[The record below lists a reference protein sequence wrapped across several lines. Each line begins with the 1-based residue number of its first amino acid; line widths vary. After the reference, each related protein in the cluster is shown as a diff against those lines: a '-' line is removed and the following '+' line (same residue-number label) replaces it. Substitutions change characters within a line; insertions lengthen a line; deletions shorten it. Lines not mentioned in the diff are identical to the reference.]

1 MHLRPHL
8 IASIVVC
15 AVCLTGPAALAQDSS
30 DSNSS
35 DSNSP
40 DSNGEGGAA
49 KVVADQRYGQMS
61 ESQLR
66 EVEQVRPAVVQPD
79 TTALPAPQPGAEV
92 YPRPSDGVYDLT
104 GGGFGHGIGMSQYGA
119 DGAGQ
124 AGLDHREILD
134 FYYPGTRLET
144 RDLGEIR
151 VGITTDDDRVT
162 QVDDRPGLQVSAGP
176 GGTTY
181 PLASGRE
188 QWRVRS
194 TGSGS
199 SSCVLEGKRNGT
211 WSQSWPSGMPKA
223 CPVTFSAAK
232 EGTVDVYLPSGDLRV
247 YRGSITATYTG
258 SRTVRTVNTVDTQRY
273 LWSVVSAE
281 MPSRFHP
288 MALRSQA
295 VAARTYAERGS
306 NGTSYY
312 DTCDTTSCQVY
323 AGRGSRT
330 SSGGITSREYAANRD
345 AVQATDGQ
353 VLTYAFS
360 SGRALA
366 TTMYSS
372 SNGGWTAQGG
382 AGHGYL
388 KAHSDPYDKVEG
400 NARNRWS
407 AQLPVSSLES
417 RYGIDRVERVQI
429 LRRDGDGRWGGRVLQ
444 ARVEGYTSAGEYT
457 YAYATGTGL
466 RLARPWPTW
475 RDGSSSNYFT
485 FDASDVPDEAV
496 RLAGD
501 NRWGTSAAVARQW
514 SSGVNVA
521 YVASGQ
527 AFPDALSAAS
537 RSGVYD
543 APVLLVDP
551 TSVPDETAA
560 ALSELRPSRIV
571 VVGGTGAVNSAVL
584 RELRPYARS
593 GSVQRVE
600 GTNRYETAAEMA
612 SYYPSGVR
620 RVYLASGEDFPDAL
634 AGAALAANRGEPLL
648 LSDGGELSSSTRA
661 QLARLN
667 PEEVVVLGGPTAI
680 SGSVARQAGAYSD
693 SGRFTRLA
701 GTNRYETAEKIA
713 DQYPATTARVVVA
726 SGQTFPDAIVGAALS
741 AYRSAPLLLT
751 DSGALPDP
759 SRRAMSGW
767 SLTDAYAVGG
777 PTVVEGAVLKQ
788 MSAYL
793 R

>member
-1 MHLRPHL
+1 MHLRPQL
-8 IASIVVC
+8 IASIVAC
-15 AVCLTGPAALAQDSS
+15 AVCLTGTAAVAQDS
-30 DSNSS
+30 
-35 DSNSP
+35 P
-40 DSNGEGGAA
+40 DSSEEGDAA
-49 KVVADQRYGQMS
+49 KVVADQRYGQLS

-66 EVEQVRPAVVQPD
+66 DVEQVRPAVVQEGV
-79 TTALPAPQPGAEV
+79 TALPAPQPGAEV
-92 YPRPSDGVYDLT
+92 YPRPADGVYDLT

-119 DGAGQ
+119 DGAGR
-124 AGLDHREILD
+124 AGLDHREILA
-134 FYYPGTRLET
+134 FYYPGTRLDT
-144 RDLGEIR
+144 RNANTIR
-151 VGITTDDDRVT
+151 VGITTDNDRVT
-162 QVDDRPGLQVSAGP
+162 QVDDRPGLRVSTSP

-199 SSCVLEGKRNGT
+199 DSCVLEGQRNGT
-211 WSQSWPSGMPKA
+211 WTASWPSGMPRA
-223 CPVTFSAAK
+223 CPVTFSSAD
-232 EGTVDVYLPSGDLRV
+232 EGTVDLYLPSGDLRV
-247 YRGSITATYTG
+247 YRGSITAAYTG
-258 SRTVRTVNTVDTQRY
+258 SRTVRTVNTVDMQQY

-288 MALRSQA
+288 QALRSQA

-330 SSGGITSREYAANRD
+330 SSGGITTREYSANKD

-353 VLTYAFS
+353 VLTYDFYG
-360 SGRALA
+360 GRALA

-372 SNGGWTAQGG
+372 SNGGWSAQGG

-400 NARNRWS
+400 NARHQWS
-407 AQLPVSSLES
+407 AQLPVASLES
-417 RYGIDRVERVQI
+417 RYGIVRVERVQI
-429 LRRDGDGRWGGRVLQ
+429 LRRDGDGQWGGRVLE
-444 ARVEGYTSAGEYT
+444 ARVEGYTSDGEYT

-466 RLARPWPTW
+466 RLAHPWPRW

-485 FDASDVPDEAV
+485 FDASDVPGEAV

-501 NRWGTSAAVARQW
+501 NRWGTSAAVAGQW
-514 SSGVNVA
+514 RSGVSVA
-521 YVASGQ
+521 YVASGL

-543 APVLLVDP
+543 APVLLVGE
-551 TSVPDETAA
+551 TSLPDETAA
-560 ALSELRPSRIV
+560 ALRQLRPSRIV
-571 VVGGTGAVNSAVL
+571 VVGGSGAVNGSVL
-584 RELRPYARS
+584 RDLRPYA
-593 GSVQRVE
+593 GTGTVQRVE

-620 RVYLASGEDFPDAL
+620 RVYLASGQDFPDAL

-648 LSDGGELSSSTRA
+648 LTEGGELPSSTRT
-661 QLARLN
+661 QLARLD
-667 PEEVVVLGGPTAI
+667 PTEVVVLGGSTAI
-680 SGSVARQAGAYSD
+680 SGTVARQAGAYSA

-713 DQYPATTARVVVA
+713 DQYPDTTARVVVA
-726 SGQTFPDAIVGAALS
+726 SGQGFPDAVVGAALS
-741 AYRSAPLLLT
+741 AHYSAPLVLT
-751 DSGALPDP
+751 EKGALPDP
-759 SRRAMSGW
+759 TRDAMSGW
-767 SLTDAYAVGG
+767 SLSGAYAIGG
-777 PTVVEGAVLKQ
+777 RTVIANRVLTS
-788 MSAYL
+788 MTAYL